1 MPVVELSLSRLQKL
15 IGKNTNKKQ
24 ILDSLPFLGLD
35 IESLGRNIVRVEY
48 SPNRPDYSTDFGI
61 ALGLQGILGVS
72 KGMLR
77 LNIRKKGNYE
87 IKVDSSTSK
96 IRPFVTGIIARNGS
110 LDNESVKQIINMQED
125 LHFGLC
131 RKRKKSSIGIHDLD
145 SISFPLKYTTTS
157 RDHRFVPLNST
168 KESSISEILRD
179 SEVGRDYGSIL
190 GQSAR
195 VPIITD
201 AKGQTI
207 SFPPI
212 INAALTTV
220 TTKTKNILVEVT
232 GIDKQSAED
241 MLSVVVAIL
250 QGAGFQ
256 FSQLKVSGSKNLT
269 PNFATRIITF
279 DADPV
284 NKILGLNISGS
295 MLVSCL
301 KKCRLDA
308 VMKGKKIQCTIPRY
322 RFDIFGGMDIVEEVA
337 LGYGIDNLKPA
348 WPASVHIGEKNMT
361 SEKLDSLSRLMT
373 GFGFMETLNSTLTS
387 EQILYEMANRDS
399 SQIISVT
406 SSKSQ
411 EHTILRDSILP
422 GLLENLSKNIHET
435 YPQKF
440 FESGTV
446 FSKGTPIKETTNLAC
461 ITASEE
467 TNFSE
472 MKAVLQSLL
481 RIGFSIKCETK
492 TLSKHALFSQGRVA
506 EIVINRKAVGY
517 IGELDSK
524 VLENFKISRNIK
536 SFPKTPLIPDTDIFI
551 ASNLDTLFIK
561 L

>member
-1 MPVVELSLSRLQKL
+1 MPVVELNLNKLQKL
-15 IGKNTNKKQ
+15 VGKNTNKKQ
-24 ILDSLPFLGLD
+24 ILDRLPFLGLD
-35 IESLGRNIVRVEY
+35 IESLGRNTVRVEY

-61 ALGLQGILGVS
+61 ALGLQGILGIN

-77 LNIRKKGNYE
+77 LNVRNQGNYE
-87 IKVDSSTSK
+87 IRVDSSTSK

-110 LDNESVKQIINMQED
+110 LDDEAVKQIINMQED
-125 LHFGLC
+125 LHFGLG
-131 RKRKKSSIGIHDLD
+131 RKRKKSSIGIHDLNN
-145 SISFPLKYTTTS
+145 ISFPLKYTTTS

-190 GQSAR
+190 GQSSK
-195 VPIITD
+195 VPLITD
-201 AKGQTI
+201 AEGQTI

-220 TTKTKNILVEVT
+220 TTKTKNLLVEVT

-241 MLSVVVAIL
+241 MLSVVVTIL

-256 FSQLKVSGSKNLT
+256 FSQLKITGSKNST
-269 PNFATRIITF
+269 PNFTPRSITF
-279 DADPV
+279 DVDPV

-308 VMKGKKIQCTIPRY
+308 VMKSKKIQCTIPRY

-337 LGYGIDNLKPA
+337 LGYGIENLKPA
-348 WPASVHIGEKNMT
+348 WPASAHIGEKNT
-361 SEKLDSLSRLMT
+361 TYEKLDSISRLMT
-373 GFGFMETLNSTLTS
+373 GFGFMEALNSTLTS
-387 EQILYEMANRDS
+387 EQILYEMTNRDS

-406 SSKSQ
+406 NSKSQ

-446 FSKGTPIKETTNLAC
+446 FSTGSPIKETASLAC
-461 ITASEE
+461 VTASEE
-467 TNFSE
+467 THFSE
-472 MKAVLQSLL
+472 MKSVLQSLL
-481 RIGFSIKCETK
+481 RIGFNTKCETK
-492 TLSKHALFSQGRVA
+492 TLPNHALFSQGRVA
-506 EIVINRKAVGY
+506 EIIVSGKAVGY

-524 VLENFKISRNIK
+524 VLENFRIRTRVVG
-536 SFPKTPLIPDTDIFI
+536 FE
-551 ASNLDTLFIK
+551 IK
-561 L
+561 LSGLIFD